1 MGQLASKS
9 AALEKERARANSMGD
24 EENRKMGLKIKELL
38 AKEEISVYDFVWGE
52 DLLVSQFLF
61 CITECMVKIVRDE
74 REKNARLLKEGD

>member
-24 EENRKMGLKIKELL
+24 EENRKMSLKIKELL

-52 DLLVSQFLF
+52 DLLVS
-61 CITECMVKIVRDE
+61 
-74 REKNARLLKEGD
+74 